1 MSPSLNFGIG
11 LGYVNIGF
19 EEIDSEIFIKI
30 RKNIKKAIIV
40 KTPFK

>member
-11 LGYVNIGF
+11 LGYVKSGF
-19 EEIDSEIFIKI
+19 EEIDTEIFIKI